1 MLHDARAT
9 FAFDEDREDALVI
22 DDPDVSPRAEVVVH
36 VHTEEDGLWHKL
48 TPNHQAT
55 SCGRKF
61 NVLRAVLRREELTN
75 APSLCTH
82 CFPAYERGLAADAD
96 AKRKRDTLEQ
106 VPLQLHE
113 WLDDP
118 NRPNNPRRKK

>member
-1 MLHDARAT
+1 MLQDTSGAL
-9 FAFDEDREDALVI
+9 AFYDDREDALVI

-61 NVLRAVLRREELTN
+61 NVLRATLRREELVN
-75 APSLCTH
+75 APSLCTD
-82 CFPAYERGLAADAD
+82 CFPPYERGLAADAD
-96 AKRKRDTLEQ
+96 ANRKRDTLEQ
-106 VPLQLHE
+106 APLQLHE
-113 WLDDP
+113 WLEDP
-118 NRPNNPRRKK
+118 SRPNNPRRKK